1 MRIETIEATALRIPL
16 RETTSFSTRRVEHR
30 DYVLARL
37 RTDDGREGVG
47 YTYAGNDGGPWVADA
62 IEQLIAPALIGR
74 DALAVEE
81 NWEVVHRELLLAG
94 RRGAVVR
101 ALSAV
106 DIAAWDLLG
115 RCAGLPLRTLLGGG
129 ASAGDRVDAYASG
142 GYYRAGDAVEN
153 VVAEVRRYQALGFTR
168 YKMKVGGLALADD
181 VARVAAARATL
192 GPDGWLALDANNAWR
207 TSEEALRA
215 ARAFAPH
222 DIWWLEEPLL
232 PDDVAGHAR
241 LSRRS
246 PIAIATGEIEATR
259 WGFAEL
265 LRAEACEILQ
275 PDVCVAGG
283 VTEWSKI
290 VHAAQA
296 VDRPV
301 APHWHANLHAQLAGA
316 SANCV
321 VVEYF
326 ALEEDVYNFERVVA
340 NPLRVEDGQ
349 IVLDQTPGT
358 GVVLD
363 EEAVARHALPRAGAG
378 AR

>member
-1 MRIETIEATALRIPL
+1 MRIDRITATALRIPL
-16 RETTSFSTRRVEHR
+16 RESTSFSTRRVEHR
-30 DYVLARL
+30 DYVLAHV

-47 YTYAGNDGGPWVADA
+47 YTYAGNSGGAWLAQA
-62 IEQLIAPALIGR
+62 IEELIAPVLVGR
-74 DALAVEE
+74 DALAIEE
-81 NWEVVHRELLLAG
+81 NWEAVHRELLLAG
-94 RRGAVVR
+94 RRGGLVR

-115 RCAGLPLRTLLGGG
+115 QAAGLPLRTLLGG
-129 ASAGDRVDAYASG
+129 AGDRVEAYASG

-153 VVAEVRRYQALGFTR
+153 VVAEIGRYQALGFSR
-168 YKMKVGGLALADD
+168 YKMKVGGLPLRED
-181 VARVAAARATL
+181 VARVAAAREAL

-207 TSEEALRA
+207 SSDEALRA

-232 PDDVAGHAR
+232 PDDVQGHAR
-241 LSRRS
+241 LTQRS
-246 PIAIATGEIEATR
+246 PITIATGEIEATR

-265 LRAEACEILQ
+265 LRAGACDIVQ

-283 VTEWSKI
+283 VTEWNKI

-301 APHWHANLHAQLAGA
+301 APHWHANLHAQLFGA
-316 SANCV
+316 SANCL

-340 NPLRVEDGQ
+340 NPLQVDRGQ
-349 IVLDQTPGT
+349 LVLDDTPGI
-358 GVVLD
+358 GVRFDAAAL
-363 EEAVARHALPRAGAG
+363 ARFALPSTSTSVAGA
-378 AR
+378 